1 LAREFGK
8 VFYFE
13 LSSAKDA
20 IRAID
25 ANKKNFSH
33 RLINLARQGLDY
45 AIVVDNKNVSE
56 FTELEMNKEPR
67 VIDLVPLVAGAGF
80 LVAAVVAGAV
90 TFLGATLAGVAAAQA
105 LAMAAVAAITTGL
118 QMALAPKPEAPEPI
132 SATTRALQDSFTFS
146 NKVNVAS
153 QGTPVPVG
161 YGRLKVGSNVVQFC
175 LKSFPQTLSSTET
188 MATNPFELLLDQT
201 PEPVIILDR
210 EEPEPDDP
218 DVPDMIVSSA
228 GVPGVN

>member
-1 LAREFGK
+1 MTEVRIHGILAREFGK

-80 LVAAVVAGAV
+80 IAAALVAGAV
-90 TFLGATLAGVAAAQA
+90 TFISAVGIVGTTQA
-105 LAMAAVAAITTGL
+105 LAMAAIAAITTGL
-118 QMALAPKPEAPEPI
+118 QMALAPKPEAPEQI
-132 SATTRALQDSFTFS
+132 SATTRALRESFTFS

-153 QGTPVPVG
+153 QGSPVPVG
-161 YGRLKVGSNVVQFC
+161 YGRLKVGSKVVQHC
-175 LKSFPQTLSSTET
+175 IKSFPQSESSIEAFT
-188 MATNPFELLLDQT
+188 ANPFNIDDIGLDSNT
-201 PEPVIILDR
+201 DIGLR
-210 EEPEPDDP
+210 TTEEPDQGGPAYE
-218 DVPDMIVSSA
+218 
-228 GVPGVN
+228 G

>member
-1 LAREFGK
+1 MTEVRIHGILAREFGK

-67 VIDLVPLVAGAGF
+67 VIDLVPWS
-80 LVAAVVAGAV
+80 
-90 TFLGATLAGVAAAQA
+90 LA
-105 LAMAAVAAITTGL
+105 
-118 QMALAPKPEAPEPI
+118 
-132 SATTRALQDSFTFS
+132 
-146 NKVNVAS
+146 
-153 QGTPVPVG
+153 
-161 YGRLKVGSNVVQFC
+161 
-175 LKSFPQTLSSTET
+175 
-188 MATNPFELLLDQT
+188 LD
-201 PEPVIILDR
+201 L
-210 EEPEPDDP
+210 
-218 DVPDMIVSSA
+218 
-228 GVPGVN
+228 